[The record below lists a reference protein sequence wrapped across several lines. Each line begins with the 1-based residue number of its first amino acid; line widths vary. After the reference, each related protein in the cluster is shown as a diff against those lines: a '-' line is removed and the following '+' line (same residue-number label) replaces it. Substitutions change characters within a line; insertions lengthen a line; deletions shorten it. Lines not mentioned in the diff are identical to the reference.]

1 VIQPYKNGLK
11 KKFKE
16 LLVSIQKLS
25 MPEQQNYLKEH
36 NIILNPIQLQ
46 CAFINNNI
54 IFPDTTPSDNSDLV
68 IELIFDILGKKY
80 TVNLNLSEVILSDIQ
95 KLEYKV
101 MELTEALN
109 KLTVIVNK
117 NYEDII
123 YAVEHGDLCNIEEDN
138 DKKYILKLK
147 K

>member
-1 VIQPYKNGLK
+1 METYIKN
-11 KKFKE
+11 KKFTYTYNLCNGMFKLVIKHASQRMWTEYFKE
-16 LLVSIQKLS
+16 FTI
-25 MPEQQNYLKEH
+25 KEH
-36 NIILNPIQLQ
+36 NITLNPIQLQ
-46 CAFINNNI
+46 YTFVNNNI
-54 IFPDTTPSDNSDLV
+54 IFHDTKPSDNNDLV

-109 KLTVIVNK
+109 KLTIIVNK

-123 YAVEHGDLCNIEEDN
+123 YAVEHGDLCNIEE
-138 DKKYILKLK
+138 
-147 K
+147 